1 MLLSSQ
7 TIRMDDVKLHNLI
20 PNSTQVPN
28 IVLDLII
35 PRIPEAEG
43 RCLLYICRRTF
54 GFHKEADRISFS
66 QFIDGIKTKDGKILD
81 HGAGLARA
89 SVAKGLKNLTRSG
102 LIVVRQTSKGNF
114 YQINLHIDL
123 EKVVQL
129 LDQSTGHTKSGS
141 GSRPKAV
148 QQVNTQNLGN
158 KEKESI
164 SQSQTAF
171 KKERSAHAQL
181 VDYFHTIARQTRG
194 ISIII
199 TKADAKNLKRA
210 LDLQILKQEDF
221 EKLILYF
228 LGSQQFK
235 GLSPS
240 ISTFL
245 SSTVFNSLTDKMKN
259 GSTFWKELDSLSQRF
274 HHTPTEES
282 KELLRRIE
290 ELKKQFIGKLSL
302 T

>member
-1 MLLSSQ
+1 
-7 TIRMDDVKLHNLI
+7 MDEIKLHNLI
-20 PNSTQVPN
+20 PNSTQIPN
-28 IVLDLII
+28 IVLDLIV

-54 GFHKEADRISFS
+54 GFHKETDRISFS

-81 HGAGLARA
+81 YGAGLARA
-89 SVAKGLKNLTRSG
+89 SVAKGLKSLSTAG
-102 LIVVRQTSKGNF
+102 LIVIQQTSKGNY
-114 YQINLHIDL
+114 YQINLQIDL

-129 LDQSTGHTKSGS
+129 LNQSTGHTKSS
-141 GSRPKAV
+141 SATRPKAV

-164 SQSQTAF
+164 SQSETAS
-171 KKERSAHAQL
+171 KKERSVHAQL
-181 VDYFHTIARQTRG
+181 VGYFHTIARQSRG
-194 ISIII
+194 VSIII

-210 LDLQILKQEDF
+210 LDLKILNQEDF

-228 LGSQQFK
+228 LGSQQFR

-245 SSTVFNSLTDKMKN
+245 SSTVFNSLIDKMQN
-259 GSTFWKELDSLSQRF
+259 RATFWKELDSLSQRF
-274 HHTPTEES
+274 LQKPNVQS
-282 KELLRRIE
+282 NELLRKIE
-290 ELKKQFIGKLSL
+290 ELKKQFLKFTIN
-302 T
+302 